1 MANSKKI
8 IATRTMIHNPVNKH
22 KKCSFYNPFYMSI
35 VDVLVSM
42 MANNWYTLSAFSYDT
57 KKQQILFQDLL
68 DIFAVKCEAYKFL
81 GKTYHTI
88 TKSLNYGIMI
98 PMLKV
103 ANYSLFTLTSLYV
116 MISVLLRHGLRLS
129 WLTLHVLYHNVP
141 LPLSME

>member
-1 MANSKKI
+1 MPLS
-8 IATRTMIHNPVNKH
+8 RTFKGI
-22 KKCSFYNPFYMSI
+22 
-35 VDVLVSM
+35 
-42 MANNWYTLSAFSYDT
+42 
-57 KKQQILFQDLL
+57 QQILYKLTVNFR
-68 DIFAVKCEAYKFL
+68 AYKFL